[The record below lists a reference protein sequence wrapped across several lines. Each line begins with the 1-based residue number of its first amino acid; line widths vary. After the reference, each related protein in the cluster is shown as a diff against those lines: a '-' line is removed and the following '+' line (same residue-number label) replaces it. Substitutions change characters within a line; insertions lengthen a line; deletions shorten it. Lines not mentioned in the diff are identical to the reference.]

1 MWKMQI
7 RCGNHLVYKKTL
19 VILILFYALITS
31 FLSYITDV
39 YTQYTDQIKLYKV
52 VQVLV
57 LHLFFF
63 EIYFRLLM
71 IPSSLK
77 SCQCMP
83 RISWWDSLEWT
94 AEQWVWWEIN
104 PKWQQVIGRWI
115 KLWSMQLFNSFENY
129 IHKGWCIIFKKK
141 NSSLVLILEI

>member
-7 RCGNHLVYKKTL
+7 RCGNHLVYKKPL
-19 VILILFYALITS
+19 VILILFYALITF

-71 IPSSLK
+71 ILSSLK

-83 RISWWDSLEWT
+83 RISWWGSPEWM
-94 AEQWVWWEIN
+94 AERWAWWETN
-104 PKWQQVIGRWI
+104 PKWQQVIGRWF
-115 KLWSMQLFNSFENY
+115 WHWCTQLFNPFENY
-129 IHKGWCIIFKKK
+129 ILTG
-141 NSSLVLILEI
+141 